1 IETRFKNRNRVL
13 SRLSDDG
20 KIESKKAQ
28 YSLTSMGVGKE
39 RKAIF
44 DTLVAQDDLV
54 LNNENDCKLALET
67 LFSIDKE
74 DTDIKYLKQQILR
87 IYESFYPFEK
97 DPINFIFRWSL
108 TYLDFIYYKET

>member
-1 IETRFKNRNRVL
+1 
-13 SRLSDDG
+13 
-20 KIESKKAQ
+20 
-28 YSLTSMGVGKE
+28 M
-39 RKAIF
+39 
-44 DTLVAQDDLV
+44 

-97 DPINFIFRWSL
+97 DLINFVFRWSL